1 MAAFQFPDPA
11 LETTV
16 TNPITGSTY
25 QWKEPPGKW
34 VVTVKM
40 RDVGDIIWEGDNP
53 PSPIGDYKLWY
64 STDTLELYFYYCDAG
79 GTCAWVPTSVP
90 IQVLEDLNAF
100 AAQAEV
106 DIDQLQ
112 YKQQLLQNAV
122 DQIYLDL
129 MTGASARPPI
139 FSDTEPTV
147 HPDFTAPNNGLE
159 TGDTWF
165 DNTDPEQ
172 LIEYVYDGT
181 QWIVTGN
188 YVKKKGGDT
197 MEGQLIING
206 PRKAGD
212 DVDNPD
218 LVSSL
223 KVLNIDNAQNSALQL
238 RHSGN
243 AKVYI
248 GDTDVSIAS
257 DIKFNR
263 SQPSVVRT
271 NVQELLEISDQEI
284 AYLGRSIED
293 EDLITKKYVDD
304 IETTLQNGII
314 ELEEEINAIAPSV
327 ERGQFIS
334 TTYSN
339 APRDGE
345 FMLSTLAGKTIDY
358 GDPGIVLIQI
368 SKVDNEGV
376 AHTYADVEEG
386 QLLQLFEDGNSDYG
400 LYLIEAVAGQDDAA
414 MTAVTFTVSPVS
426 GFGEATEGDLARL
439 KIFSASSGGTADGFV
454 LKTGDTMTGELE
466 FYHEQSGNSSNYNT
480 PSQGRKDIRFTT
492 KNTDNGVVSLAQLYQ
507 PGYSNTLVCSGGL
520 VAKSNLYTNS
530 YLYGLTTNSNG
541 TAVAHNPRIYLRRS
555 TNSSGSV
562 TSEYGSLQWGS
573 SDRLNWYST
582 GGSIRHGGTISLEWT
597 SAGISKL
604 LGYNGQG
611 SNGQVLRL
619 NSSLKPYWSDPPMPT
634 YTITKSNGNYYVS

>member
-1 MAAFQFPDPA
+1 MAAFNFPDP
-11 LETTV
+11 TIQQTV

-34 VVTVKM
+34 VVTTKV
-40 RDVGDIIWEGDNP
+40 RAVSDIIYEGDSP
-53 PSPIGDYKLWY
+53 PIPRGDYKLWY
-64 STDTLELYFYYCDAG
+64 STDTLELYFWYEDVNG
-79 GTCAWVPTSVP
+79 VGAWVPTSVP

-147 HPDFTAPNNGLE
+147 HPDFTAPNNALE

-165 DNTDPEQ
+165 DNTDPDQ

-206 PRKAGD
+206 PRNAGD

-248 GDTDVSIAS
+248 GDTEVSIAS

-263 SQPSVVRT
+263 SQPSIVRT

-293 EDLITKKYVDD
+293 EDLVNKKYVDD
-304 IETTLQNGII
+304 IESALQNGII

-386 QLLQLFEDGNSDYG
+386 QLLQLFEDGNADYG

-439 KIFSASSGGTADGFV
+439 KIFLAPEGGTADGFV
-454 LKTGDTMTGELE
+454 LKTGDTMEGPSPLVFKTKETT
-466 FYHEQSGNSSNYNT
+466 HDYN
-480 PSQGRKDIRFTT
+480 
-492 KNTDNGVVSLAQLYQ
+492 
-507 PGYSNTLVCSGGL
+507 
-520 VAKSNLYTNS
+520 
-530 YLYGLTTNSNG
+530 
-541 TAVAHNPRIYLRRS
+541 NPP
-555 TNSSGSV
+555 TNSSYLKFLNDKNGTINSV
-562 TSEYGSLQWGS
+562 NLWLGDNTNTLTTDHNFMARGGMYTKEYYYAYGTSGTNYPRIRLQSSTGSLQSSSTVALAWDSTGITKIRAKSSEGS
-573 SDRLNWYST
+573 S
-582 GGSIRHGGTISLEWT
+582 
-597 SAGISKL
+597 
-604 LGYNGQG
+604 GY
-611 SNGQVLRL
+611 VLRL
-619 NSSLKPYWSDPPMPT
+619 DSSKKPYWSSPPMPT
-634 YTITKSNGNYYVS
+634 YTITKSNGNYYVQ